1 MNGQKMIQVDQS
13 LNHWKQLLVY
23 GQDVLKSQQDIPHAI
38 IMITF
43 CLDPSQ
49 SSVSFDTV
57 SGLFSSFEWSKSFWS
72 KSHMTKFWF
81 WESQDQDIKIQ
92 IKLHNQRSTTNC
104 WSIIL
109 NDSFWILVVARLFCV
124 LSLILGTIGAVIFL
138 TGMSCTQLG
147 STPGAKKKMRFT
159 SGIMEA
165 FGGVLIRK

>member
-1 MNGQKMIQVDQS
+1 MNGQKMIQVDRS

-49 SSVSFDTV
+49 SSVSSDSV

-72 KSHMTKFWF
+72 IWRNFGFGKVKINISKF
-81 WESQDQDIKIQ
+81 
-92 IKLHNQRSTTNC
+92 KLNFITRGQPPIINL
-104 WSIIL
+104 SIIL
-109 NDSFWILVVARLFCV
+109 NDSFWILVVARFFCV

>member
-1 MNGQKMIQVDQS
+1 MKTTVGLWARCTEVSTGHTSCDHYDN
-13 LNHWKQLLVY
+13 LLL
-23 GQDVLKSQQDIPHAI
+23 G
-38 IMITF
+38 
-43 CLDPSQ
+43 
-49 SSVSFDTV
+49 SVPILGKFWLSF
-57 SGLFSSFEWSKSFWS
+57 GPFSSFESSKSFWS

-92 IKLHNQRSTTNC
+92 IKFHYQRSTTNY

-147 STPGAKKKMRFT
+147 STSGAKKKMRLT

-165 FGGVLIRK
+165 IGGVLIRK